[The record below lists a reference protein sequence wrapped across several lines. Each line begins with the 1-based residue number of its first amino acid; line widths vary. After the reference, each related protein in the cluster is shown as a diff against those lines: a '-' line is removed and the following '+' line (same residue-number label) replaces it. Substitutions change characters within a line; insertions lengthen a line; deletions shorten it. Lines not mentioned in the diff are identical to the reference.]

1 MTADLSVGRAGVP
14 PHTHRSVIRAAS
26 AVAAIA
32 GLALAAGISL
42 RTLTNAEGAGRL
54 MAGLYNLIG
63 LGAQADAIQERGL
76 QPLAGTAVTLVWAL
90 VLGSLG
96 IWVLYWALNTLVDL
110 LGPRWAERVRPYV
123 YVGPA
128 LIMLGFFLVYP
139 LVATIYFSITLGGGL
154 QNYADLFADPEVR
167 RALVNNLIWLVVAT
181 GGSVLIGLIIAQLF
195 DRVKR
200 ESLAKT
206 FVFLPLALSMV
217 GASVIWRFMYIW
229 RPEGQPQIGLINAI
243 LTTFGAP
250 PISLLQE
257 VPINTLALVAI
268 MVWLQTGFAM
278 VILSAAIKGVG
289 SELLEAARIDGAN
302 ELQVF
307 TRIIIPSIRGSIV
320 TVTTTIAVA
329 VLKVFDIVFVMTG
342 GRFETEVIANRMF
355 TQMFKFRNFGLAS
368 ATAVVLFV
376 MVIPVMW
383 LNVRNFRRQEFNR

>member
-1 MTADLSVGRAGVP
+1 MVANHVDARGRLIN
-14 PHTHRSVIRAAS
+14 TT
-26 AVAAIA
+26 
-32 GLALAAGISL
+32 LALAAIFGLAAAAWVSL
-42 RTLTNAEGAGRL
+42 RTLTDADGAGTL
-54 MAGLYNLIG
+54 MAGLYDLIG
-63 LGAQADAIQERGL
+63 LGSQADAIRDRGL
-76 QPLAGTAVTLVWAL
+76 QPLAGTMVTLIWAL
-90 VLGSLG
+90 LLGSLG
-96 IWVLYWALNTLVDL
+96 IWILYWALNTLVDL

-123 YVGPA
+123 YIGPA
-128 LIMLGFFLVYP
+128 VLMLGFFLVYP
-139 LVATIYFSITLGGGL
+139 LLATIYFSVSLGEGL
-154 QNYADLFADPEVR
+154 QNYADLFADAEVR
-167 RALVNNLIWLVVAT
+167 RALINNVIWLVVAT
-181 GGSVLIGLIIAQLF
+181 GGSVVIGLVIAQLF

-243 LTTFGAP
+243 LTTFGVP
-250 PISLLQE
+250 PVSLLQQ
-257 VPINTLALVAI
+257 VPINTLALIAI

-289 SELLEAARIDGAN
+289 SELLEAARIDGAS

-383 LNVRNFRRQEFNR
+383 LNVRNFRRQELDR